1 MSQIFLFSEIL
12 LYQEMKTFHF
22 FFLLK
27 GKRHVW
33 MTNIK
38 IFVKF
43 RKVLS
48 RFEEKKN
55 VINIPSVKNSFK
67 FLWALFKPFH
77 FIKCQGNTCHS
88 RSKRR
93 SHGHDIL
100 LFIIIKYEI
109 RFLSSQREK
118 VLKLRFI
125 YTFYKILIKQIG
137 TYINGLFKRYIS
149 KQWVNI
155 EATHETFTALMYNFF
170 SKSQRI
176 CFSNWREF
184 RN

>member
-1 MSQIFLFSEIL
+1 MFQKTEFFMKLYPIRTNFETSISKSINHTKFAYCWQETFKKGVRTAKSRPSINSCHKFSFFLRYFYIKKWKLSI
-12 LYQEMKTFHF
+12 F

-38 IFVKF
+38 IIAKF
-43 RKVLS
+43 REVLS

-55 VINIPSVKNSFK
+55 VINISSVKNSFK

-77 FIKCQGNTCHS
+77 FIKCQRNTCHS

-100 LFIIIKYEI
+100 LFIIIKYKI
-109 RFLSSQREK
+109 RFLSSQR
-118 VLKLRFI
+118 
-125 YTFYKILIKQIG
+125 
-137 TYINGLFKRYIS
+137 
-149 KQWVNI
+149 
-155 EATHETFTALMYNFF
+155 
-170 SKSQRI
+170 
-176 CFSNWREF
+176 
-184 RN
+184 

>member
-1 MSQIFLFSEIL
+1 
-12 LYQEMKTFHF
+12 MKTFHF

-38 IFVKF
+38 IIAKF
-43 RKVLS
+43 REVLS

-55 VINIPSVKNSFK
+55 VINISSVKNSFK

-77 FIKCQGNTCHS
+77 FIKCQRNTCHS

-100 LFIIIKYEI
+100 LFIIIKYKI
-109 RFLSSQREK
+109 RFLSSQRQK

-125 YTFYKILIKQIG
+125 YTFYKILIKQID
-137 TYINGLFKRYIS
+137 TYTNGLFKRYIS
-149 KQWVNI
+149 KQ
-155 EATHETFTALMYNFF
+155 
-170 SKSQRI
+170 
-176 CFSNWREF
+176 
-184 RN
+184 